1 MLINAASKRTK
12 KSISSSSIPPLL
24 FQLERN
30 YLAFLSW
37 QQEWST
43 QRAST
48 AARNDPRPVLLAL
61 VQDFFHSHNQ
71 NRIKQHRQAA
81 QPLSGNTP
89 LPMTCTCAEGLW
101 YSAPPETLAVDQ
113 SLRSLTDKF
122 SPIVN
127 RQNQT
132 RSAASLDLPL
142 VGDVLRALSSHYL
155 VRTTEKSAREGDD
168 WVNDTI
174 SWLATML
181 GRYLQ
186 QEITRAISSPCAM
199 IHAAGL
205 FPSCDYCRTAAE
217 LMRLCRAFPSASPQ
231 SHCSAQVEWY
241 CFLTTVLLRTP
252 PSSATSFDSQLLLD
266 LPCSVLVKFFDQQ
279 FVKCDRTVPDT
290 VPQRSLY
297 VRLLYRV
304 GRAAQ
309 KWLAM
314 PVSGVV
320 APSRPRLSQKLSTAY
335 TQWMKERLSTFATSA
350 LCPSSSS
357 PSLHS
362 VPHYVLVMQRNLD
375 LGNEVVT
382 TAQFQ
387 EALTALQKRILT
399 AAAPSVTVTASK
411 RSVGALPTTQQN
423 PQRKGATVATVT
435 RRRPPAKRRRRQDT
449 SSDESEE
456 EDTTSSSSE
465 SEEDEEE
472 RPVAHRHL
480 QKTTTTTAPP
490 AKKPRTT
497 GAAKPPNRSG
507 SPKVLSEDETLAA
520 VFAKSTPMRA
530 QRKK

>member
-1 MLINAASKRTK
+1 MTASSSSSKVARRPVTVTPSVGTRPQQTRSSSRPPISTSTAPTTQPRHSTVPLHNGTTTEATRQRMLINAASKRTK

-241 CFLTTVLLRTP
+241 CFLTTVLLP
-252 PSSATSFDSQLLLD
+252 LLL
-266 LPCSVLVKFFDQQ
+266 LL
-279 FVKCDRTVPDT
+279 
-290 VPQRSLY
+290 
-297 VRLLYRV
+297 RLH
-304 GRAAQ
+304 
-309 KWLAM
+309 
-314 PVSGVV
+314 
-320 APSRPRLSQKLSTAY
+320 STASCC
-335 TQWMKERLSTFATSA
+335 WI
-350 LCPSSSS
+350 C
-357 PSLHS
+357 
-362 VPHYVLVMQRNLD
+362 LVRCW
-375 LGNEVVT
+375 
-382 TAQFQ
+382 
-387 EALTALQKRILT
+387 
-399 AAAPSVTVTASK
+399 
-411 RSVGALPTTQQN
+411 
-423 PQRKGATVATVT
+423 
-435 RRRPPAKRRRRQDT
+435 
-449 SSDESEE
+449 
-456 EDTTSSSSE
+456 
-465 SEEDEEE
+465 
-472 RPVAHRHL
+472 
-480 QKTTTTTAPP
+480 
-490 AKKPRTT
+490 
-497 GAAKPPNRSG
+497 
-507 SPKVLSEDETLAA
+507 
-520 VFAKSTPMRA
+520 
-530 QRKK
+530 